1 MASKL
6 WRDVNVIYQIYPRSF
21 QDSDRDGVGDLR
33 GVIARLDYIR
43 GQKNSLGADAIWLS
57 PIFPSP
63 MADMGYDVSD
73 YCDID
78 PLFGNLE
85 DFKQLVAEAH
95 DRGINVMVDFVP
107 NHSSDQH
114 AWFQASR
121 TSRANPHADYY
132 VWRDPS
138 PDGGPPNN
146 WLSLFGGSAWEFDSM
161 RGQYYL
167 HTFLS
172 SQPDL
177 NWDNPL
183 VRDEMKRVVRF
194 WLDLGVDGIRADA
207 VRWLSKD
214 PRFRNDPVSKVAKR
228 IVDGAGGEYD
238 HYVHKYSRF
247 WKNLFPYLKELTD
260 VVAEYDNRIM
270 IFEDYPD
277 GNYSTKEQYLGFYSI
292 NPAVSM
298 PFNFEGIWTDF
309 YADAFRTFITEFQG
323 MLSPDEHRPVYCFG
337 NHDQKRIV
345 TRMGGQDQAR
355 LIVLMQMALPGLPTI
370 YYGDE
375 IGMPDTSVPARLIQ
389 DLRAFSSGDLSSTR
403 DGARTP
409 MQWDRSQHAGFT
421 TGLPWLPF
429 GESINQHNVETQL
442 HESDSMLS
450 LYRRLLR
457 LRSHYEIL
465 RIGTYEAFGELE
477 ADVFT
482 FARWLGDQH
491 VYVALNFGHIK
502 NTVRLPHKGRILC
515 CTHPVDYPTI
525 SHDGEVTLRPYEGV
539 IVECSEHPLVSS
551 RQR

>member
-228 IVDGAGGEYD
+228 IVDGAGGE
-238 HYVHKYSRF
+238 
-247 WKNLFPYLKELTD
+247 
-260 VVAEYDNRIM
+260 
-270 IFEDYPD
+270 
-277 GNYSTKEQYLGFYSI
+277 
-292 NPAVSM
+292 
-298 PFNFEGIWTDF
+298 
-309 YADAFRTFITEFQG
+309 
-323 MLSPDEHRPVYCFG
+323 
-337 NHDQKRIV
+337 
-345 TRMGGQDQAR
+345 
-355 LIVLMQMALPGLPTI
+355 
-370 YYGDE
+370 
-375 IGMPDTSVPARLIQ
+375 
-389 DLRAFSSGDLSSTR
+389 
-403 DGARTP
+403 
-409 MQWDRSQHAGFT
+409 
-421 TGLPWLPF
+421 
-429 GESINQHNVETQL
+429 
-442 HESDSMLS
+442 
-450 LYRRLLR
+450 
-457 LRSHYEIL
+457 
-465 RIGTYEAFGELE
+465 
-477 ADVFT
+477 
-482 FARWLGDQH
+482 
-491 VYVALNFGHIK
+491 
-502 NTVRLPHKGRILC
+502 
-515 CTHPVDYPTI
+515 
-525 SHDGEVTLRPYEGV
+525 
-539 IVECSEHPLVSS
+539 
-551 RQR
+551 